1 MLRQM
6 HSFKCLYYKEE
17 AIKLD
22 NLIPHTMW
30 VSGKRELTPVT
41 CLLASKAGPEHLHV
55 CAYTNTNGILKLKRV
70 LVSNTKQF

>member
-22 NLIPHTMW
+22 NLIPDTHM

-55 CAYTNTNGILKLKRV
+55 CAYTKHKWNFKIKKS
-70 LVSNTKQF
+70 VSFKY